1 MPPITYTID
10 GGTAVFCALNRYYY
24 MNSSYNNPD
33 ANTLI
38 YTETTTDEFAQSIN
52 FISNGNSYDSIHLI
66 CSTTDTT
73 SRKMYYVSSGVET
86 LVYDNRTWTNDV
98 YRTIIFE
105 TQDIREK
112 VYDLLTG
119 SVDAQFCGYSIQSG
133 TYKWNPSVEP
143 PKNPINMIMS
153 GFISNKTEY
162 GNVAVSNSGLDTD
175 LFSALYVSI
184 PVDGTY
190 SYTRACDDSIWID
203 DSYKVISIP
212 ENSYISYNG
221 RDNFF
226 TYYSAFTPVDVD
238 MTTLSGYSQLVPGT
252 QYNITVKAIATGYQD
267 SDPSEPVSYTI
278 PASTYT
284 LEAGTYKWV
293 DILTVPSS
301 SIFVSLSF
309 SDLITEYTE
318 MSVEPEEDGDGM
330 SLVYGLTD
338 GVYDT
343 GGEGWI
349 SDNYRTITLSTDQ
362 TVSAEFYEWAITGGN
377 LVKQESE
384 TWVLNEIP
392 VVPSDK
398 MEIDVGFNSNG
409 NDFNQ
414 FYAFSRDGIIYIMDG
429 AQTQAW
435 NANWIDESYRTITFT
450 QPVTDTTLLTWLQ
463 ANGTKQGGVTEHTLT
478 FNDLDSLTVNGLAVT
493 SPYTLQNGDVI
504 VATKKAVWGDT
515 PNDSYE
521 ATVGASY
528 DGNDITVHSG
538 SDTISVSNANIA
550 ITAWTTL
557 HPGSGEMDNAVL
569 TINYTA

>member
-384 TWVLNEIP
+384 TWVLNAEP
-392 VVPSDK
+392 TFSPLSSTYNHVVN
-398 MEIDVGFNSNG
+398 FTSNG
-409 NDFNQ
+409 EAFERLILESELVPGHNDSVSIHYGSATNV
-414 FYAFSRDGIIYIMDG
+414 YYSG
-429 AQTQAW
+429 T
-435 NANWIDESYRTITFT
+435 WISETYRTITFST
-450 QPVTDTTLLTWLQ
+450 PPTGDLLTWLQ
-463 ANGTKQGGVTEHTLT
+463 ANGTKQGGGT
-478 FNDLDSLTVNGLAVT
+478 DD
-493 SPYTLQNGDVI
+493 
-504 VATKKAVWGDT
+504 
-515 PNDSYE
+515 
-521 ATVGASY
+521 
-528 DGNDITVHSG
+528 
-538 SDTISVSNANIA
+538 
-550 ITAWTTL
+550 
-557 HPGSGEMDNAVL
+557 
-569 TINYTA
+569 